1 MDKRIKLTGYIGIA
15 ASLLMFAGD
24 MLLYFTT
31 ENFTGRHNE
40 LLLSMGNV
48 SFGRLVA
55 GGLLGP
61 LSAVLYIVG
70 LYHLYLRTQEPYRRS
85 ARVMF
90 AIFIVGYM
98 VDGAYHAFF
107 PAFGIVA
114 AQGHPEFIEPLAKY
128 VGYLGMLLFGF
139 LAVGWTMFTVITLRR
154 RNDYPLWIL
163 LFNPLLTAWLNFV
176 WVQLPAPFQVLI
188 AGGWYNL
195 IHTLFFTASL
205 LSLKKSIK

>member
-61 LSAVLYIVG
+61 LAAVLYVIG
-70 LYHLYLRTQEPYRRS
+70 FYHLYLLIKDVWRKT
-85 ARVMF
+85 AGLMF
-90 AIFIVGYM
+90 ACFSVSMMIG
-98 VDGAYHAFF
+98 GAFHAFF
-107 PAFGIVA
+107 PAFGIVSS
-114 AQGHPEFIEPLAKY
+114 QGHPEMIAPLLSYAEW
-128 VGYLGMLLFGF
+128 LGGSTFVLMGTGWLLFCVSV
-139 LAVGWTMFTVITLRR
+139 LQKQTALPRWIVVATPLITL
-154 RNDYPLWIL
+154 
-163 LFNPLLTAWLNFV
+163 WLNYL
-176 WVQLPAPFQVLI
+176 WHMLPQPWNCLI
-188 AGGWYNL
+188 AGGWNNL
-195 IHTLFFTASL
+195 VCTLFFAASL